1 MLAFLGS
8 IAFSGKAII
17 VKLAYRHGVDAVT
30 LIMYRMLF
38 ALPIFALMAWWASRG
53 KPPLTRRDW
62 LGVLGLGV
70 SGYYLASFLDFAGL
84 AYISASL
91 ERLILYLNP
100 TLVVLL
106 GWAMYGRVIRWGQ
119 ALGMLVSYGG
129 VLLVFGHEANLQGT
143 GAALGTLLVFLTAPL
158 GCLMLWRRM
167 SFFADTMA
175 HGTLLGVALAAVLSL
190 PLWIGVTFTAVL
202 LVAVLWVLHDPR
214 LPNDALLAL
223 CSATLLCSGLLL
235 IQHLP
240 ALRPELLSYLFG
252 DLLTIEWS
260 DLPMFA
266 TVIVVA
272 LAILYKNWQA
282 QIQIAIDP
290 DIAVSEGVN
299 AKWQR
304 LVFMMLLA
312 LFTVLA
318 LRAVGSLLMGAL
330 LVIPALTARL
340 LAHSPKQMVVW
351 AFVMAQIGV
360 TVGLWSSAG
369 LNISTGLSIVLTMAL
384 LFTGIFIFQKIKK
397 IA

>member
-1 MLAFLGS
+1 MMEWLQLLLPAW
-8 IAFSGKAII
+8 
-17 VKLAYRHGVDAVT
+17 
-30 LIMYRMLF
+30 IM
-38 ALPIFALMAWWASRG
+38 
-53 KPPLTRRDW
+53 
-62 LGVLGLGV
+62 
-70 SGYYLASFLDFAGL
+70 
-84 AYISASL
+84 
-91 ERLILYLNP
+91 
-100 TLVVLL
+100 
-106 GWAMYGRVIRWGQ
+106 
-119 ALGMLVSYGG
+119 
-129 VLLVFGHEANLQGT
+129 
-143 GAALGTLLVFLTAPL
+143 GTLLVFLTAPL

-175 HGTLLGVALAAVLSL
+175 HGTLLGVAIAGLLTL
-190 PLWIGVTFTAVL
+190 PLWMGVTFTALL

-223 CSATLLCSGLLL
+223 CSATLLCSGLLV

-252 DLLTIEWS
+252 DLLTISWS
-260 DLPMFA
+260 DLPTFA
-266 TVIVVA
+266 LVIVIA
-272 LAILYKNWQA
+272 LSVLYKSWQS

-304 LVFMMLLA
+304 LIFMLLLA

-340 LAHSPKQMVVW
+340 LAHSPKHMVLW
-351 AFVMAQIGV
+351 SFIMAQIGV

-369 LNISTGLSIVLTMAL
+369 LNIATGLSIVLTMAIV
-384 LFTGIFIFQKIKK
+384 FAVIFIIQKFKK

>member
-1 MLAFLGS
+1 MMEWLQLLLPAW
-8 IAFSGKAII
+8 
-17 VKLAYRHGVDAVT
+17 
-30 LIMYRMLF
+30 IM
-38 ALPIFALMAWWASRG
+38 
-53 KPPLTRRDW
+53 
-62 LGVLGLGV
+62 
-70 SGYYLASFLDFAGL
+70 
-84 AYISASL
+84 
-91 ERLILYLNP
+91 
-100 TLVVLL
+100 
-106 GWAMYGRVIRWGQ
+106 
-119 ALGMLVSYGG
+119 
-129 VLLVFGHEANLQGT
+129 
-143 GAALGTLLVFLTAPL
+143 GTLLVFLTAPL

-175 HGTLLGVALAAVLSL
+175 HGTLLGVAMAGALSL
-190 PLWIGVTFTAVL
+190 PLWMGVTLLAVM
-202 LVAVLWVLHDPR
+202 LVGILWILHDPR

-252 DLLTIEWS
+252 DLLTISWA
-260 DLPMFA
+260 DLPVF
-266 TVIVVA
+266 TVVIIGA
-272 LAILYKNWQA
+272 LAVLFKYWQA

-304 LVFMMLLA
+304 LIFMLLLA

-340 LAHSPKQMVVW
+340 MANSPKQMVVW
-351 AFVMAQIGV
+351 AFIFAQIGI

-369 LNISTGLSIVLTMAL
+369 LNVSTGLSVVLTMAI
-384 LFTGIFIFQKIKK
+384 LFAVIFAVQKFKK
-397 IA
+397 MA